1 MRIFKQRRKLAVVA
15 VIAMLAFAGA
25 AYAYFTSVGAG
36 TGTATVGTST
46 DLVLHA
52 TIATTLYPGTTSPV
66 TFTVDN
72 GSTGSERLGTISL
85 NSVTVD
91 ASHTGCVVT
100 DFTMPDVVAGQ
111 TFAAGSGQ
119 AVTAS
124 GTVTMA
130 AQPTVSQDACKGA
143 TLTLHVSSS

>member
-52 TIATTLYPGTTSPV
+52 TIATTLYPGTTSPA

-72 GSTGSERLGTISL
+72 G
-85 NSVTVD
+85 VD
-91 ASHTGCVVT
+91 RVGAARDDHT
-100 DFTMPDVVAGQ
+100 
-111 TFAAGSGQ
+111 S
-119 AVTAS
+119 TAS
-124 GTVTMA
+124 RWTRAT
-130 AQPTVSQDACKGA
+130 PGA
-143 TLTLHVSSS
+143 S